1 MDKKSKY
8 DTDPLEP
15 DYARQTEKVWGG
27 ATDDAEAEAAT
38 RRYVEFPAD
47 GSPVTPAST
56 PPPQPFA
63 TTPIGAAAAPASLR
77 RRVAGLGVAE
87 NIAMALPYVPFY
99 IGAAFAILELF
110 LAPRREAR
118 VRLNAAQALALH
130 IALLAGGLLFRFSRF
145 LADLTLGDLSVLL
158 VNIAWLAYQVATL
171 VFLAALVIKSWRG
184 EEVKLEP
191 LDRISKR
198 INQLVDPR
206 NE

>member
-15 DYARQTEKVWGG
+15 DYARRTEEVWGR
-27 ATDDAEAEAAT
+27 ATEDAEVEAAT
-38 RRYVEFPAD
+38 RRYVEFPPS
-47 GSPVTPAST
+47 GSSVTSA

-63 TTPIGAAAAPASLR
+63 TTPIGVADGHLSSSR
-77 RRVAGLGVAE
+77 CVAGLGIAE
-87 NIAMALPYVPFY
+87 KVAMALPYAPFY
-99 IGAAFAILELF
+99 IGAAFAIVELF
-110 LAPRREAR
+110 IAPRKEAR

-130 IALLAGGLLFRFSRF
+130 VAIMAGGLLFRFSRF
-145 LADLTLGDLSVLL
+145 LAGLTLGEFSVFL
-158 VNIAWLAYQVATL
+158 VNIAWLAYQVVAL
-171 VFLAALVIKSWRG
+171 IFLISLLIKSWRG

-206 NE
+206 NG